1 MGRLSGDEFVVCC
14 EELSDPSE
22 ADEINKRLQAALAAA
37 FVVHGEQVHI
47 HASVGVAVAA
57 ADQAIEPSE
66 LLHAA
71 DLAMYRAKPAGQ
83 AYRG

>member
-14 EELSDPSE
+14 EELPDPTK
-22 ADEINKRLQAALAAA
+22 AAEINKRLLSALTPA
-37 FVVHGEQVHI
+37 FTVHGEQVHI

-57 ADQAIEPSE
+57 AEQAVEPSE

-71 DLAMYRAKPAGQ
+71 DLAMYRAKSAGQ
-83 AYRG
+83 VYMV